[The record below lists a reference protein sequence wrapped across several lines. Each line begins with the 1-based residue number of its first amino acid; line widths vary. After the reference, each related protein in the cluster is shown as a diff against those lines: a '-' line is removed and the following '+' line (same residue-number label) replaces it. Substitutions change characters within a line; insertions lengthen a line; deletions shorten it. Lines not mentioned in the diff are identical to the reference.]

1 MQNVKEKEI
10 SKALSEV
17 DFILKYTDE
26 NLRKKVPQSFWDYIE
41 ENKDEEYQVTLDLNL
56 PLENQNLR
64 EDTVNLMAIIYRN
77 YFCTVD
83 EKKEY
88 DEILNQNEQKY
99 QEKYSYENL
108 FKSNKIEEEQ
118 IEDVQMIEYKEE
130 TVWIK
135 IVNKFKLFLKKL
147 LTK

>member
-41 ENKDEEYQVTLDLNL
+41 ENKDEEYQVTVDLNL

-118 IEDVQMIEYKEE
+118 IENVQMIEYKEE
-130 TVWIK
+130 AIWIK
-135 IVNKFKLFLKKL
+135 IVSKFKLFLKKL

>member
-26 NLRKKVPQSFWDYIE
+26 NLRKKVPQIFWDYIE

-118 IEDVQMIEYKEE
+118 IENVQMIEYKEE

-147 LTK
+147 LAK

>member
-41 ENKDEEYQVTLDLNL
+41 ENKDEEYQVTVDLNL